1 MCVYS
6 LFCMLVWFS
15 VCLYIWRVY
24 VCIFVL
30 WQQSLVLSLPHSP
43 AYIITYCL
51 SIYFLRQVNWMSE
64 TGVCFQ
70 AEMSLTTLVV
80 DGGVW
85 SVFWQRLAQ
94 VLRVNNTATDSGLRD
109 VDDEAAD
116 VVPSPIATIQPPDW
130 SLLSFSGLSTALNIA
145 IAVFVKVLQWYLCC
159 ELSLMWNN
167 IGICDLLPDYMLVY
181 FALFF
186 IYLCHKRS
194 CQLLSFHYL
203 YHFIVRNL
211 TDL

>member
-1 MCVYS
+1 
-6 LFCMLVWFS
+6 
-15 VCLYIWRVY
+15 
-24 VCIFVL
+24 
-30 WQQSLVLSLPHSP
+30 
-43 AYIITYCL
+43 
-51 SIYFLRQVNWMSE
+51 MSE

-145 IAVFVKVLQWYLCC
+145 IAVFVKVLQ
-159 ELSLMWNN
+159 
-167 IGICDLLPDYMLVY
+167 
-181 FALFF
+181 
-186 IYLCHKRS
+186 
-194 CQLLSFHYL
+194 
-203 YHFIVRNL
+203 
-211 TDL
+211 